1 MLQYKSYATK
11 CMIQFMALFIAIVQF
26 VIPVHADNTNGQGS
40 IGNVGNLVSDG
51 IQVNDGGYRIYFEG
65 PGGTVEGSVIDLYMV
80 DAPPSGNIR
89 RHYSTQIGGRERDA
103 EINYQKVANMIPG
116 LQTPLLSSNMVLHNW
131 LEQPNGFESQMSNA
145 EMLMKSTLEATGM
158 SKSETSDLL
167 ERYQLGELRIV
178 VEAIYWFGYAGDY
191 EIVEREIPEPV
202 MGPDPENPENIIQ
215 IGTTT
220 RKEKERVYLNG
231 FKSYPYDGARLY
243 VYGTAKEIASFER
256 SELATDPLAV
266 QQLGMDK
273 VNQYC
278 QYGTDFAYNYSNANF
293 GTAIQLEETDG
304 DGFSGMGKIPSPT
317 GYYNGSPLYSYNQ
330 ITAPYAGFGMH
341 IVNKEQ
347 ASEKW
352 ATYDA
357 SAYGGPVGK
366 SPGVTPKMPPL
377 AGMENVTTT
386 WRDVTV
392 IKYYEEYS
400 TDKETG
406 KARSS

>member
-80 DAPPSGNIR
+80 DAPPSGNIKR
-89 RHYSTQIGGRERDA
+89 YYSTQIGGRERDA

-220 RKEKERVYLNG
+220 RKEKVRVYLNG
-231 FKSYPYDGARLY
+231 FKSYPYDGAMREVSWQL
-243 VYGTAKEIASFER
+243 TH
-256 SELATDPLAV
+256 
-266 QQLGMDK
+266 QQSN
-273 VNQYC
+273 NQVW
-278 QYGTDFAYNYSNANF
+278 T
-293 GTAIQLEETDG
+293 
-304 DGFSGMGKIPSPT
+304 K
-317 GYYNGSPLYSYNQ
+317 
-330 ITAPYAGFGMH
+330 
-341 IVNKEQ
+341 
-347 ASEKW
+347 
-352 ATYDA
+352 
-357 SAYGGPVGK
+357 
-366 SPGVTPKMPPL
+366 
-377 AGMENVTTT
+377 
-386 WRDVTV
+386 
-392 IKYYEEYS
+392 
-400 TDKETG
+400 
-406 KARSS
+406 

>member
-1 MLQYKSYATK
+1 MLQYKSYTTK
-11 CMIQFMALFIAIVQF
+11 CLIQFMALFISIVQF

-80 DAPPSGNIR
+80 DAPPSGNIKR
-89 RHYSTQIGGRERDA
+89 YYSTQIGGRETDA
-103 EINYQKVANMIPG
+103 KVFYSDVANMIPG

-131 LEQPNGFESQMSNA
+131 LEQSNGFESQMSNA

-191 EIVEREIPEPV
+191 KMETRRIETPTQI
-202 MGPDPENPENIIQ
+202 PDPNDPDKMIPQVDISYVD
-215 IGTTT
+215 
-220 RKEKERVYLNG
+220 ERVYLGG
-231 FKSYPYDGARLY
+231 FVSYPYDGARLY

-256 SELATDPLAV
+256 SELATDPDAV
-266 QQLGMDK
+266 IELGMDK

-304 DGFSGMGKIPSPT
+304 DGFSGMGQIPSPT

-352 ATYDA
+352 ATWDA

-406 KARSS
+406 KTRSS